1 MTSFDKPG
9 TKSSSTISAKSD
21 STEDMSQP
29 SSSGSSSANGST
41 MVTTIGDKSTTSL
54 IAKKVLSQ
62 SIFDTNI
69 FSSVVKAKI
78 IWSLF
83 SVYKEFSNNSGKY
96 LNQKFQL
103 QPDKLKYVIYWGRAP
118 QFKDLF
124 KRNLQN
130 F

>member
-1 MTSFDKPG
+1 
-9 TKSSSTISAKSD
+9 
-21 STEDMSQP
+21 
-29 SSSGSSSANGST
+29 

-62 SIFDTNI
+62 SIFDTNII

-103 QPDKLKYVIYWGRAP
+103 QPDKLKYVIYWGRASH
-118 QFKDLF
+118 FKDLF
-124 KRNLQN
+124 KTNLQN